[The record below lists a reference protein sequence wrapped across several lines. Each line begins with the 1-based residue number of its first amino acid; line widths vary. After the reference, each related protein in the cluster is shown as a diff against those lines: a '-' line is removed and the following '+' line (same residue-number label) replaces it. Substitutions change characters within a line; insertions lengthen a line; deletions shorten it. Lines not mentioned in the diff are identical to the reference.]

1 MASKAVTA
9 KSSNPDLKATLLN
22 TISTSLESTLS
33 GSFESL
39 KEKLAGAIGDNGE
52 KYLKEAVEKV
62 TDSATQL
69 AKWAKK
75 NPVKTTVAAAGLVAV
90 SAYLYSLAKAHA
102 KETDAEEDAPAK
114 KSSGKKARANG

>member
-1 MASKAVTA
+1 MASKAVSVKNTA
-9 KSSNPDLKATLLN
+9 ADLKSSLLS

-39 KEKLAGAIGDNGE
+39 KEKISGAIGDNGE

-62 TDSATQL
+62 TDSATHL

-75 NPVKTTVAAAGLVAV
+75 NPVKTTVAAAGLIAV
-90 SAYLYSLAKAHA
+90 SAYLYSLAKSHA
-102 KETDAEEDAPAK
+102 KDAAESDAPAK
-114 KSSGKKARANG
+114 KPALKKARAS